1 MKHSDILISKSRY
14 ISGLRCD
21 KLLWCRYHD
30 TDLFPD
36 YSRSTLVRFAEG
48 NRIGELAQEVFPGGQ
63 EAALGKYYAEDTV
76 PPTKELVKQRIPV
89 YEAGFVHSSAYVKID
104 ILNPVGDDEWDL
116 YEVKSTS
123 GYSPEKHL
131 ADVAIQRYAAEGN
144 GIKIRRCYLMHINNQ
159 YVLQGALDPSA
170 LLKST
175 DVTTEVDTF
184 ISNVNGDLERML
196 AIIEEKECP
205 DVAIGPHCNA
215 IRTCD
220 LHSLCWKD
228 MPEHHVLTLVSDRK
242 KGYSYLAK
250 GKTDLKDMATDAD
263 LSAKQKI
270 QVEAVRTGR
279 MRVDKE
285 KVAQFLEKL
294 EYPLAFLDFE
304 TIGPGIP
311 LFEGMRPYRQI
322 PFQYS
327 LHVIQAPSDDPVHYE
342 FLPDKAEDPR
352 PSLLEALKAD
362 LPTTGSVVA
371 YSSSVEA
378 GAIRN
383 LAALD
388 PSANSWAEDV
398 ISRMVDLLKPFSS
411 FAVYHPDQNGSASMK
426 AVLPALTGEGY
437 DDMEVS
443 GDIAGSVWQR
453 VTFEDVQA
461 TEVAKVRKELLDYC
475 EKDTEGMV
483 LLVEKLID
491 LAYCEFC

>member
-1 MKHSDILISKSRY
+1 
-14 ISGLRCD
+14 
-21 KLLWCRYHD
+21 
-30 TDLFPD
+30 
-36 YSRSTLVRFAEG
+36 
-48 NRIGELAQEVFPGGQ
+48 
-63 EAALGKYYAEDTV
+63 
-76 PPTKELVKQRIPV
+76 
-89 YEAGFVHSSAYVKID
+89 
-104 ILNPVGDDEWDL
+104 
-116 YEVKSTS
+116 
-123 GYSPEKHL
+123 
-131 ADVAIQRYAAEGN
+131 
-144 GIKIRRCYLMHINNQ
+144 MHINNQ
-159 YVLQGALDPSA
+159 YVLQGELDPSG

-175 DVTTEVDTF
+175 NVTSEVDEF
-184 ISNVNGDLERML
+184 ITRVNGDLERML
-196 AIIEEKECP
+196 LVIEEKECP

-215 IRTCD
+215 IRKCD
-220 LHSLCWKD
+220 LHSLCWKE
-228 MPEHHVLTLVSDRK
+228 MPEHHVLTLYSDRK
-242 KGYSYLAK
+242 KLGYSYLVQ
-250 GKTDLKDMATDAD
+250 GVTDLKDIVQDD
-263 LSAKQKI
+263 GLSNKQKI
-270 QVEAVRTGR
+270 QVEAVRTGQ

-285 KVAQFLEKL
+285 AVVQFLKKL

-304 TIGPGIP
+304 TIGAGIP
-311 LFEGMRPYRQI
+311 LFEGMRSYRQI

-327 LHVIQAPSDDPVHYE
+327 LHVIQTPGDDPVHYE

-383 LAALD
+383 LAELD

-443 GDIAGSVWQR
+443 GDIAGPEWQR
-453 VTFEDVQA
+453 ITFGDVPEHEVT
-461 TEVAKVRKELLDYC
+461 KVRQDLLDYC

-483 LLVEKLID
+483 YIVEALQQ
-491 LAYCEFC
+491 LAKD

>member
-14 ISGLRCD
+14 MAGLRCD

-36 YSRSTLVRFAEG
+36 YSKSTLVRFAEG
-48 NRIGELAQEVFPGGQ
+48 NRIGELAQRGFPGGK
-63 EAALGKYYAEDTV
+63 EAAPEKYLAEDTV
-76 PPTKELVKQRIPV
+76 PPTKELIKLRIPI
-89 YEAGFVHSSAYVKID
+89 YEAGFVHGPAYVKID
-104 ILNPVGDDEWDL
+104 ILNPVDEDEWDL
-116 YEVKSTS
+116 YEVKSST
-123 GYSPEKHL
+123 GYSSEKHL
-131 ADVAIQRYAAEGN
+131 ADVAIQRYAAEGS

-170 LLKST
+170 LLKPT

-220 LHSLCWKD
+220 LHSVCWKD
-228 MPEHHVLTLVSDRK
+228 MPEHHVLTFYSDRK
-242 KGYSYLAK
+242 KLGYSYLAQ
-250 GKTDLKDMATDAD
+250 GVTDLKDVVQDD
-263 LSAKQKI
+263 GLSNKQKI
-270 QVEAVRTGR
+270 QVAAVRTGQ

-285 KVAQFLEKL
+285 AVAQFLKKL
-294 EYPLAFLDFE
+294 EYPLSFLDFE
-304 TIGPGIP
+304 TIGAGIP

-327 LHVIQAPSDDPVHYE
+327 LHVINAPGDDPVHYE

-426 AVLPALTGEGY
+426 SVLPALTGEGY

-443 GDIAGSVWQR
+443 GDIAGPEWQR
-453 VTFEDVQA
+453 ITFKDIPPK
-461 TEVAKVRKELLDYC
+461 EVAEVRQDLLDYC
-475 EKDTEGMV
+475 KLDTNGMV
-483 LLVEKLID
+483 QIVEVLQKLVTD
-491 LAYCEFC
+491 